1 MSYLRCEQ
9 TALSC
14 GAPGLAMSAMQI
26 AQFLHRSKRQRPGD
40 PAVPSPPA
48 PLTPSHRTP
57 PSAEVDQGCEQT
69 PLFSSCFILTPTLQ
83 MKEVDGTQVDAWL
96 GAGHVVL
103 LAVAAN
109 SSPEVTCCALQ
120 NPHPSRRGKGAEL
133 RQWCGSPGPAPALGS
148 GL

>member
-14 GAPGLAMSAMQI
+14 GPQVSPCLRCRLPSSCTGTKDKGL
-26 AQFLHRSKRQRPGD
+26 GD

-57 PSAEVDQGCEQT
+57 PSAEVGQGCEQT
-69 PLFSSCFILTPTLQ
+69 PLFSPCFILTPTLQ

-103 LAVAAN
+103 PAVAAN

-120 NPHPSRRGKGAEL
+120 NPRPSRRGKGAEL